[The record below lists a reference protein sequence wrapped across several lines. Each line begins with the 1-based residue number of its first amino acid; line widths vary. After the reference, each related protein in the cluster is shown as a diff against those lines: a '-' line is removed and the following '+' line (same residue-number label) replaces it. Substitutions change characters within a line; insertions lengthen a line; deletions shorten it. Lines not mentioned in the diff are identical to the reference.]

1 VTEHLAA
8 DLVRECGVVE
18 VLRLFLQ
25 VLNFLRNPVGLGRNP
40 AAGTGSLPAA

>member
-1 VTEHLAA
+1 
-8 DLVRECGVVE
+8 
-18 VLRLFLQ
+18 